1 MGSSDQT
8 TNLVFTNCFHQ
19 YFSVEKENKF
29 LIGPKWLFLL
39 SWKNQ
44 YKYILRNIGEENLW
58 NQDSQFRSLIWCTYF
73 KFKIFVNRMS
83 KLAIM
88 LELVGLLTLAW
99 IANFVIM
106 AKRFFAWME
115 TWKQPLVNFCM
126 AGSKLI
132 MENIHTEVNLTKVV
146 VI

>member
-1 MGSSDQT
+1 M
-8 TNLVFTNCFHQ
+8 FTNIFQ
-19 YFSVEKENKF
+19 LKKKTNFLLVQNDFFFSVEKINTSTYYVILVKKICENKIHRF
-29 LIGPKWLFLL
+29 VVWSDEPI
-39 SWKNQ
+39 
-44 YKYILRNIGEENLW
+44 
-58 NQDSQFRSLIWCTYF
+58 TYF

-83 KLAIM
+83 KLGIM
-88 LELVGLLTLAW
+88 LELVGLLTLVW

-106 AKRFFAWME
+106 AKRSFAWME